1 LPVAE
6 PVTEPIPPLL
16 APTMAPPRAADR
28 WLPSIAGL
36 ACAGL
41 IGLAGYAGSW
51 ALAGAV
57 LVVTGALAWG
67 WPALLDLPAPRS
79 TSAALGLSAVL
90 ATVSV
95 AATRDDPLLDWLAL
109 ASAGGVMVAFLHQL
123 VRRDGR
129 PRLVESLSGELLAVG
144 LIVCGAALIGLPR
157 TKGGA
162 DAVLSLAA
170 CAAAAF
176 AIELVPLPE
185 RLMAFPLVVGSTAAG
200 GLAAGLVPD
209 TKIAFGAAVGLA
221 YAIAV
226 VCLRRMFMG
235 RPGVAFPPAS
245 VALAMAP
252 LAAGGVVTYVL
263 ARLFVG

>member
-16 APTMAPPRAADR
+16 APTIAPPRASDR
-28 WLPSIAGL
+28 WWPPLTGL

-41 IGLAGYAGSW
+41 IGVTAYAGTW

-57 LVVTGALAWG
+57 LIVTGVLAWG
-67 WPALLDLPAPRS
+67 WPVLLELPSPRS
-79 TSAALGLSAVL
+79 TTTALGVSAVF

-109 ASAGGVMVAFLHQL
+109 AAAGGVLVAFLHQL

-129 PRLVESLSGELLAVG
+129 PRLVESLSGEVMAVA
-144 LIVCGAALIGLPR
+144 LIVCAAALIGLPR

-176 AIELVPLPE
+176 AVELVPLPE
-185 RLMAFPLVVGSTAAG
+185 RLMTPPLVLGSSAAG
-200 GLAAGLVPD
+200 GLAAGLVPG
-209 TKIAFGAAVGLA
+209 TPVAFGAAVGLA

-226 VCLRRMFMG
+226 ICLRRMFLT
-235 RPGVAFPPAS
+235 RPVLAFLPAAM
-245 VALAMAP
+245 ALAMAP
-252 LAAGGVVTYVL
+252 IAAGGVLTYVL